1 MSGTTEKFS
10 LRWNDFE
17 SSISSNIGQL
27 RDAQDFLDVTLVCEN
42 DQVRAHK
49 LVISACSPFFRN
61 ILNKNPHQ
69 NPLLYMKGV
78 QMRDMESVLDFMYYG
93 EVSIFQNDLNTFL
106 AVAED
111 LQVKGLT
118 QKNNKDCSES
128 SETKKTVPLEENN
141 SSKSIHDKYR
151 KYHKSDVV
159 SDSSSRSFQNQNSPI
174 KVKSEIVDV
183 SQEQHQQ
190 GDNSSN
196 GNALVTEYV
205 GDEEYTEDAYDDYED
220 YTNYNDNNQ
229 SLDLSKTGTS
239 GAEDLSQY
247 IINNSDSNI
256 KEYTCALCQTFKARL
271 PSKVKNHLEAI
282 HFPGLFLYNCDICG
296 KTLKGRNA
304 LNIHKS
310 TTHSKK
316 SFHSN

>member
-1 MSGTTEKFS
+1 MSASEKFS

-17 SSISSNIGQL
+17 SSISSNIGKL

-42 DQVRAHK
+42 DQIRAHK

-78 QMRDMESVLDFMYYG
+78 KLSDMESVLDFMYYG
-93 EVSIFQNDLNTFL
+93 EVSIYQNDLNSFL

-118 QKNNKDCSES
+118 QKNTPKDS
-128 SETKKTVPLEENN
+128 SETSQTLKTVSPEENYPRK
-141 SSKSIHDKYR
+141 SSPNKFKN
-151 KYHKSDVV
+151 YHKAEPSDNGFK
-159 SDSSSRSFQNQNSPI
+159 SYQSQSSSI
-174 KVKSEIVDV
+174 KVKSEIIDV
-183 SQEQHQQ
+183 SQEHQQ
-190 GDNSSN
+190 QGNS
-196 GNALVTEYV
+196 NALVTEYA
-205 GDEEYTEDAYDDYED
+205 GDEEYNEDAYDNYED
-220 YTNYNDNNQ
+220 DTSYDDNNQ
-229 SLDLSKTGTS
+229 TLDLSRTGIAA
-239 GAEDLSQY
+239 AEDLSQY
-247 IINNSDSNI
+247 IINDSDPSI
-256 KEYTCALCQTFKARL
+256 KEYTCALCQTFKAKL

-316 SFHSN
+316 VVHHM